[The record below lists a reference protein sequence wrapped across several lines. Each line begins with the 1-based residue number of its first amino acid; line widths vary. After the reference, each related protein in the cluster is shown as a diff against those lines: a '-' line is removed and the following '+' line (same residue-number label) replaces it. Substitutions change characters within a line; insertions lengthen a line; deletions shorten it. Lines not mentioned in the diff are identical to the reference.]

1 MLPDCLELKSLALIC
16 WVELRSLCLL
26 QKHAE
31 SSQLL
36 FPWFCQSLSHPPHP
50 PLLRKLFPLPRW
62 RRLLRVPWTAR
73 SNQSILKE
81 ISLECSLEELM
92 LKLKL
97 QYFVHL
103 MRTANFTGKDPDAGK
118 DWGQGEKR
126 AAEDEMVGW
135 RHQLNGH
142 EFEQALGEGKGQG
155 RLVCCSPWVSKSW
168 TQLSD

>member
-81 ISLECSLEELM
+81 ISPEYSWKDWCWSWNSNILATSYMSQL
-92 LKLKL
+92 
-97 QYFVHL
+97 
-103 MRTANFTGKDPDAGK
+103 TGKDPDDGK
-118 DWGQGEKR
+118 VGRQKEKV
-126 AAEDEMVGW
+126 AEDETVRQHHW
-135 RHQLNGH
+135 FNGD
-142 EFEQALGEGKGQG
+142 EFEQTPGGSVGQG
-155 RLVCCSPWVSKSW
+155 SLVCCSPRGCKE
-168 TQLSD
+168 SDIA